1 MITTQKIDSTNKNQV
16 NQFVQFHYDLYKDC
30 PQWVP
35 PFKADIRNMLNRQKH
50 PFYDH
55 SDAAAFIA
63 IDGGKTVGRIIV
75 FENKPYNN
83 YHNKRQAGFTLFDSI
98 DDVEV
103 ANQLFN
109 EAFRWAK
116 ARQLTEI
123 IGPKGFGPFDGYGV
137 LIEGYEHRQAM
148 NMMAYNYPYYP
159 GLFEQA
165 GFEKL
170 VDFVCDYIKVKD
182 FNLPE
187 KVEIIATKVLE
198 KGSFSVKKFKSKS
211 ELRKWGRRIG
221 QAYNDTFVNN
231 WEYYPLSE
239 REIDY
244 VMGDL
249 MMILD
254 PKLIK
259 LIEYKNELVGFLVAF
274 PDLSAAMQRHGGN
287 ITPWGIID
295 LLRETKR
302 TKQVILNG
310 VGIIPELHGR
320 GGNALL
326 YYEMQKTVK
335 EWGFADAE
343 QTQMAESAVQVRKD
357 MESLGAVPIKNHRV
371 YKKFL

>member
-35 PFKADIRNMLNRQKH
+35 PFKADIHNMLNRQKH

-170 VDFVCDYIKVKD
+170 VDFVCPGCHGR
-182 FNLPE
+182 LR
-187 KVEIIATKVLE
+187 TLE
-198 KGSFSVKKFKSKS
+198 
-211 ELRKWGRRIG
+211 ERWNGRRHHDDQG
-221 QAYNDTFVNN
+221 HRARTRRFV
-231 WEYYPLSE
+231 PLQLYRCES
-239 REIDY
+239 
-244 VMGDL
+244 DL
-249 MMILD
+249 
-254 PKLIK
+254 
-259 LIEYKNELVGFLVAF
+259 VFH
-274 PDLSAAMQRHGGN
+274 SWR
-287 ITPWGIID
+287 
-295 LLRETKR
+295 
-302 TKQVILNG
+302 
-310 VGIIPELHGR
+310 
-320 GGNALL
+320 
-326 YYEMQKTVK
+326 
-335 EWGFADAE
+335 
-343 QTQMAESAVQVRKD
+343 
-357 MESLGAVPIKNHRV
+357 
-371 YKKFL
+371 